1 MVSRELEVSV
11 HALSYLMTIVIQRLH
26 ASDPTWSREL
36 LKGIHADQLAASQYG
51 NHAELAGKVFQKA
64 IHMVEQAETL
74 DPSGPPRASSSSGP
88 SDGR

>member
-26 ASDPTWSREL
+26 ASDPTWTREL
-36 LKGIHADQLAASQYG
+36 LKGIRADQLGASQYG
-51 NHAELAGKVFQKA
+51 DHAEYAGKVFHKA
-64 IHMVEQAETL
+64 IQMVEQAITL
-74 DPSGPPRASSSSGP
+74 DPSVPPSVSSSAGG